1 MVRPAPV
8 LIKQPVGG
16 VMCPQGDVLSPAGA
30 GLTIEKIIE
39 KYDRVIRK
47 TVAGRCDS
55 DVFDDRYQD
64 TILNI
69 MKYLDTINAHP
80 NPMAY
85 IITIAKHCARPNN
98 KANRKMITYGGWT
111 NDDGED
117 NTEEWLLEDD
127 THNPEKVL
135 ERRNELKQRARAED
149 WAIINAPLQKPPRP
163 HNRQIHIKKMDSS
176 VFYHNDARQPI
187 RDAKR
192 NLKEL
197 LKSVNMSMKD
207 CGWNFLRQ
215 YMFGNLYGNSLRSI
229 YPSAHATRPGLVNNH
244 YLRRRIKT
252 TKGVKNERTEQS
264 GRTERGNV

>member
-1 MVRPAPV
+1 MVKPAP
-8 LIKQPVGG
+8 LTLTAQKTIFS
-16 VMCPQGDVLSPAGA
+16 QGGA

-39 KYDRVIRK
+39 KYDGVIRK
-47 TVAGRCDS
+47 TIAGRCDS
-55 DVFDDRYQD
+55 DVFEDRYQD

-85 IITIAKHCARPNN
+85 IITVAKHCARPNN

-135 ERRNELKQRARAED
+135 ERRAELKQRKRAED
-149 WAIINAPLQKPPRP
+149 WATINAKLQKPPRL
-163 HNRQIHIKKMDSS
+163 HNRPVHIKKMDSS

-187 RDAKR
+187 RDATR

-197 LKSVNMSMKD
+197 LKSVNMSLKD
-207 CGWNFLRQ
+207 CGYNFRKTMGLFNYSYSRT
-215 YMFGNLYGNSLRSI
+215 MFN
-229 YPSAHATRPGLVNNH
+229 ALVVQPALSQNR
-244 YLRRRIKT
+244 YLKQIKT
-252 TKGVKNERTEQS
+252 TKRVKDEKRKRKQL
-264 GRTERGNV
+264 GGIKCPYV

>member
-1 MVRPAPV
+1 MVKPAP
-8 LIKQPVGG
+8 LTLTAQKTTFS
-16 VMCPQGDVLSPAGA
+16 QGGA

-39 KYDRVIRK
+39 KYDGMIRK
-47 TVAGRCDS
+47 TIAGRCDS

-69 MKYLDTINAHP
+69 MKYLDAINTHP

-85 IITIAKHCARPNN
+85 IITVAKHCAMPNN

-111 NDDGED
+111 NEDGED

-127 THNPEKVL
+127 THNPEKVM
-135 ERRNELKQRARAED
+135 ERRQELKQRARAED
-149 WAIINAPLQKPPRP
+149 WAVINTRLQKLPRSP
-163 HNRQIHIKKMDSS
+163 NRPIHIKKMDSS

-187 RDAKR
+187 RDATR

-207 CGWNFLRQ
+207 CGWNFLKQ
-215 YMFGNLYGNSLRSI
+215 NMFGNLYGGTFCSI
-229 YPSAHATRPGLVNNH
+229 YATRPKLVQNH
-244 YLRRRIKT
+244 YLKQQIKT

-264 GRTERGNV
+264 GRIERGNV

>member
-1 MVRPAPV
+1 MVKPAPV
-8 LIKQPVGG
+8 LIKQQGG
-16 VMCPQGDVLSPAGA
+16 VIPVQGDVLSPAGA

-39 KYDRVIRK
+39 KYDGVIRK
-47 TVAGRCDS
+47 TIAGRCDS

-64 TILNI
+64 AILNI

-85 IITIAKHCARPNN
+85 IITVAKHCARPNN

-135 ERRNELKQRARAED
+135 ERRDELKQHKRAED
-149 WAIINAPLQKPPRP
+149 WAVINTPLQKPPRLL
-163 HNRQIHIKKMDSS
+163 NRPIHIKAMDSQI
-176 VFYHNDARQPI
+176 FYHNDTRQPI
-187 RDAKR
+187 RDAKQ

-197 LKSVNMSMKD
+197 LKSVNMPMKD

-215 YMFGNLYGNSLRSI
+215 YMFGNFLCSI
-229 YPSAHATRPGLVNNH
+229 YPSAWATRPELSQNK
-244 YLRRRIKT
+244 YLRQRIKT

-264 GRTERGNV
+264 GRIKRCNV